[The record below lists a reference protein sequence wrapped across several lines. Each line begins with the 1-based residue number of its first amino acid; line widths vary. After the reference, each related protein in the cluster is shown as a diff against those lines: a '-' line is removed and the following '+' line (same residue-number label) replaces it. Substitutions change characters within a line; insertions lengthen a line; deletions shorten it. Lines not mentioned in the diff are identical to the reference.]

1 MRGRKEVRLML
12 KNQSNKSYRTWK
24 ISLNLLIILAVV
36 FLILSFRY
44 PIFSNQLYARTYTHN
59 FKLVKSGS
67 VLDCEFTLRN
77 LHPWPVTVTG
87 IAEEYGHTDVTINKT
102 PPFTLYPM
110 QSVTLRASVDTKGKI
125 GGFENVVRILTSDNK
140 EGTPVALVAV
150 ALP

>member
-1 MRGRKEVRLML
+1 MFKKLSGGQYKIVRIILD
-12 KNQSNKSYRTWK
+12 
-24 ISLNLLIILAVV
+24 LLILSLIV

-44 PIFSNQLYARTYTHN
+44 PIFSNELYARAYAHN
-59 FKLVKSGS
+59 FKVVKSGS

-87 IAEEYGHTDVTINKT
+87 VVEEYGRTNVTMNGT
-102 PPFTLYPM
+102 PPFKLYPL

-125 GGFENVVRILTSDNK
+125 GGFENVVRILTSNNK

-150 ALP
+150 VLP